1 VEGKKGSCVC
11 MTMLF
16 FMQIYDFSCLRYIP
30 KLILE
35 KQVVDKLHVRS
46 SEAIIG
52 AILLITIFRLSIYT
66 LLGEEVRQEL

>member
-30 KLILE
+30 TLILE
-35 KQVVDKLHVRS
+35 KQVVDKLQVRS
-46 SEAIIG
+46 SAFTNSTSTPNVLDVLNTAI
-52 AILLITIFRLSIYT
+52 TKCFQHKK
-66 LLGEEVRQEL
+66 E